1 MSNTSNTARRL
12 SRVVLALAL
21 AGVAGSAIAA
31 DKPAATG
38 SSKASS
44 KDIERGRYLV
54 MITGC
59 NDCHTP
65 NFLVTGGKTPEK
77 DRLTGGSM
85 GWRGPWGTT
94 YPANLRLYFQEMT
107 EDQWVQVA
115 KEIQRRPPMPYF
127 SLNAMAEPDVRA
139 IYRYVRHLG
148 AAGQPAPKFLS
159 ADKEPPQ
166 PYVQFPAEERL
177 ASSPGAKK

>member
-1 MSNTSNTARRL
+1 MSNTSNTARSL

-38 SSKASS
+38 SNKASS

-65 NFLVTGGKTPEK
+65 NFLTCACTSRK
-77 DRLTGGSM
+77 
-85 GWRGPWGTT
+85 
-94 YPANLRLYFQEMT
+94 
-107 EDQWVQVA
+107 
-115 KEIQRRPPMPYF
+115 
-127 SLNAMAEPDVRA
+127 
-139 IYRYVRHLG
+139 
-148 AAGQPAPKFLS
+148 
-159 ADKEPPQ
+159 
-166 PYVQFPAEERL
+166 
-177 ASSPGAKK
+177 